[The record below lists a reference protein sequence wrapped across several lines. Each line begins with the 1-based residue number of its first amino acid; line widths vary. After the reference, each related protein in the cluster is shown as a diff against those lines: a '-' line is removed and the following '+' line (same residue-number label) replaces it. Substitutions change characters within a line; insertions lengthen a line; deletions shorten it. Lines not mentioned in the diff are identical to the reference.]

1 MAIFGDHTEI
11 KKYLL
16 PMKRSIVVFLVLAF
30 AVTTAVSQ
38 RSLKDIE
45 GTWVG
50 TLSIPAGDLR
60 LVFHFEMTEAD
71 TIKGTL
77 DSPDQGAM
85 GIPMGR
91 VSFEGDTL
99 VARAPMIRG
108 EYRGL
113 PVGDTLLSGR
123 LIQLGTSIDLDL
135 KNEAAP
141 VVDYKRPQT
150 PEPPYPYKEEEVTF
164 PNPVENF
171 DLAGTLTL
179 PEGEGPFPAVVLIT
193 GSGAQDRDESIFYH
207 KPFHVIADYLTR
219 NGIAVLRYDD
229 RGTGKSKG
237 RMNDATT
244 MTLADDAEAAVTY
257 LLQRQE
263 IDHGKIGLAGHS
275 EGGMIAPIVAS
286 RNSNIAFVVSLAGPG
301 VRGAEIMLQQARD
314 IYAASGMDEAEIEET
329 VAVNSHLFRMA
340 VEVPDQRQ
348 FARDAMAWYSS
359 ELDKKGLTAEERR
372 EKMATFTQ
380 GLASVNNPWMRYFIE
395 ADPAPFWSQV
405 KCPVLALNGEK
416 DLQVNHEQ
424 NLPAIKKAVK
434 KGGNRKVKTVAM
446 PGLNHLFQHSETGSP
461 EEYIKIEET
470 FAPEALEIMTSWIRK
485 TMKMK

>member
-1 MAIFGDHTEI
+1 MKKAILF
-11 KKYLL
+11 LL
-16 PMKRSIVVFLVLAF
+16 VA
-30 AVTTAVSQ
+30 AVAATTAVSQ

-60 LVFHFEMTEAD
+60 LVFHFTMTEAD

-85 GIPMGR
+85 GIPMGS
-91 VSFEGDTL
+91 VTFEGDSL
-99 VARAPMIRG
+99 IARAPIIRG
-108 EYRGL
+108 EFRGL
-113 PVGDTLLSGR
+113 PVGDTLLTGR
-123 LIQLGTSIDLDL
+123 LIQMGTSINLDL

-141 VVDYKRPQT
+141 VVEYKRPQT
-150 PEPPYPYKEEEVTF
+150 PEPPYPYKEEEVIF
-164 PNPVENF
+164 RNPVEDF

-179 PEGEGPFPAVVLIT
+179 PQGEGPFPAVVLIT
-193 GSGAQDRDESIFYH
+193 GSGAQDRDETIFYH
-207 KPFHVIADYLTR
+207 KPFRVIADHLTR

-229 RGTGKSKG
+229 RGIGKSKG
-237 RMNDATT
+237 RMNNATT

-257 LLQRQE
+257 LLQRPE

-286 RNSNIAFVVSLAGPG
+286 RNSNIAFIVSLAGPG
-301 VRGAEIMLQQARD
+301 VRGSEILLRQARD
-314 IYAASGMDEAEIEET
+314 IYAVSGMDEAEIEET
-329 VAVNSHLFRMA
+329 LAVNSHLFKMA
-340 VEVPDQRQ
+340 KEEPDQRK
-348 FARDAMAWYSS
+348 FAKDAMEWYSG
-359 ELDKKGLTAEERR
+359 ELDKQVLSPDQRK

-380 GLASVNNPWMRYFIE
+380 GLASANNAWMRYFIE

-416 DLQVNHEQ
+416 DLQVNYEQ
-424 NLPAIKKAVK
+424 NLPAIKQALK

-446 PGLNHLFQHSETGSP
+446 PGLNHLFQHADTGSP

-470 FAPEALEIMTSWIRK
+470 FAPEALDIMTEWIRK

>member
-1 MAIFGDHTEI
+1 
-11 KKYLL
+11 
-16 PMKRSIVVFLVLAF
+16 MKRSIVFLLVLAF
-30 AVTTAVSQ
+30 AATAAVSQ

-60 LVFHFEMTEAD
+60 LVFHFEMTAAD

-91 VSFEGDTL
+91 VAFEDDTL
-99 VARAPMIRG
+99 IARAPLIRG

-113 PVGDTLLSGR
+113 PVGDTLLTGR
-123 LIQLGTSIDLDL
+123 LIQMGVSIDLDL

-141 VVDYKRPQT
+141 VVEYNRPQT

-164 PNPVENF
+164 LNPVENF

-179 PEGEGPFPAVVLIT
+179 PKGEGPFPAVVLIT

-207 KPFHVIADYLTR
+207 KPFHVIADHLTR

-229 RGTGKSKG
+229 RGIGKSKG
-237 RMNDATT
+237 RMNNATT
-244 MTLADDAEAAVTY
+244 MTLADDAGAAVTY
-257 LLQRQE
+257 LLQRPE
-263 IDHGKIGLAGHS
+263 IDHGKTGLAGHS

-286 RNSNIAFVVSLAGPG
+286 RNNNIAFIVSLAGPG
-301 VRGAEIMLQQARD
+301 VRGSEIMLQQARD

-329 VAVNSHLFRMA
+329 VAVNSHLFKMA
-340 VEVPDQRQ
+340 VEEPDQRQ
-348 FARDAMAWYSS
+348 FAKDAMAWYGS
-359 ELDKKGLTAEERR
+359 ELDKQGLNGDQRK
-372 EKMATFTQ
+372 EKMAAFTQ
-380 GLASVNNPWMRYFIE
+380 GLTSVNNPWMRYFIG
-395 ADPAPFWSQV
+395 ADPAPFWAQV
-405 KCPVLALNGEK
+405 RCPVLALNGEK

-424 NLPAIKKAVK
+424 NLPAIKKALK

-446 PGLNHLFQHSETGSP
+446 PDLNHLFQHAETGSP

-470 FAPEALEIMTSWIRK
+470 FAPEALEIMTAWIKK

>member
-1 MAIFGDHTEI
+1 
-11 KKYLL
+11 
-16 PMKRSIVVFLVLAF
+16 MKRSIVVFLVLAF
-30 AVTTAVSQ
+30 AVTTVVSQ

-91 VSFEGDTL
+91 VNFDGDTL

-113 PVGDTLLSGR
+113 PVGDTLITGR
-123 LIQLGTSIDLDL
+123 LIQMGAVIDLNV
-135 KNEAAP
+135 KREAAP
-141 VVDYKRPQT
+141 VVEFKRPQT
-150 PEPPYPYKEEEVTF
+150 PEPPYPYREEEVTF
-164 PNPVENF
+164 RNPVENF

-179 PEGEGPFPAVVLIT
+179 PQGEGPFPAVVLIT
-193 GSGAQDRDESIFYH
+193 GSGAQDRDETIFYH
-207 KPFHVIADYLTR
+207 KPFHVIADHLTR

-229 RGTGKSKG
+229 RGIGKSKG

-257 LLQRQE
+257 LLQRPE
-263 IDHGKIGLAGHS
+263 IDHLKIGLAGHS
-275 EGGMIAPIVAS
+275 EGGIIAPIVAS
-286 RNSNIAFVVSLAGPG
+286 RNGNIAFIVSLAGPG
-301 VRGAEIMLQQARD
+301 VRGSEILMRQARD
-314 IYAASGMDEAEIEET
+314 IYTVSGMDEAEMEET
-329 VAVNSHLFRMA
+329 LAVNSHLLKMA
-340 VEVPDQRQ
+340 VEEPDQRQ
-348 FARDAMAWYSS
+348 FAKDAMAWYGS
-359 ELDKKGLTAEERR
+359 ELNKQGLSPDQRK
-372 EKMATFTQ
+372 EKMAEFTQ
-380 GLASVNNPWMRYFIE
+380 GLVSVNNPWMRYFIE

-416 DLQVNHEQ
+416 DLQVNYEQ
-424 NLPAIKKAVK
+424 NLPAIKKALK

-446 PGLNHLFQHSETGSP
+446 PGLNHLFQHAGTGSP

>member
-1 MAIFGDHTEI
+1 
-11 KKYLL
+11 
-16 PMKRSIVVFLVLAF
+16 MKRSVVILLVLAF
-30 AVTTAVSQ
+30 AATMAVSQ
-38 RSLKDIE
+38 KSLKDIE

-60 LVFHFEMTEAD
+60 LVFHFVMTEAD

-85 GIPMGR
+85 GIPMGS
-91 VSFEGDTL
+91 VTFEGDTL
-99 VARAPMIRG
+99 IARAPMIRG

-113 PVGDTLLSGR
+113 PVGDTLIRGR
-123 LIQLGTSIDLDL
+123 LIQMGATLDL
-135 KNEAAP
+135 NVRREAAP
-141 VVDYKRPQT
+141 VVSHRRPQT
-150 PEPPYPYKEEEVTF
+150 PEPPYPYREEEVTF
-164 PNPVENF
+164 RNAVENF
-171 DLAGTLTL
+171 DLAGTLTM
-179 PEGEGPFPAVVLIT
+179 PQGEGPFPAVVLIT

-207 KPFHVIADYLTR
+207 KPFHVIADHLTR

-229 RGTGKSKG
+229 RGIGKSKG

-257 LLQRQE
+257 LLQRPE
-263 IDHGKIGLAGHS
+263 IDHSKIGLAGHS

-286 RNSNIAFVVSLAGPG
+286 RNGNIAFIVSLAGPG
-301 VRGAEIMLQQARD
+301 VPGSEIMLRQARD
-314 IYAASGMDEAEIEET
+314 IYSVSGMSETEIEET
-329 VAVNSHLFRMA
+329 LAINSHLFKMA
-340 VEVPDQRQ
+340 VEEPDQRK
-348 FARDAMAWYSS
+348 FARDAMAWYSG
-359 ELDKKGLTAEERR
+359 ELDKQGLSADERK
-372 EKMATFTQ
+372 EKMAAFTQ

-405 KCPVLALNGEK
+405 RCPVLALNGER
-416 DLQVNHEQ
+416 DLQVNYEQ
-424 NLPAIKKAVK
+424 NLPAIKQALKR
-434 KGGNRKVKTVAM
+434 GGNRKVKTVSM

-470 FAPEALEIMTSWIRK
+470 FAPEALEIMTAWIKK

>member
-1 MAIFGDHTEI
+1 
-11 KKYLL
+11 
-16 PMKRSIVVFLVLAF
+16 MKRSIVVLLVLAF
-30 AVTTAVSQ
+30 AATAAVSQ

-77 DSPDQGAM
+77 DSPDQGAV

-91 VSFEGDTL
+91 VTFEGDTL

-113 PVGDTLLSGR
+113 PVGDTLLTGR
-123 LIQLGTSIDLDL
+123 LIQMGASIELNM

-141 VVDYKRPQT
+141 VVEYKRPQT
-150 PEPPYPYKEEEVTF
+150 PEPPYHYMEEEVTF
-164 PNPVENF
+164 RNAVENF

-179 PEGEGPFPAVVLIT
+179 PEGKGPFPAVVLIT
-193 GSGAQDRDESIFYH
+193 GSGAQDRDETIFYH

-229 RGTGKSKG
+229 RGIGKSKG

-257 LLQRQE
+257 LLQRPE
-263 IDHGKIGLAGHS
+263 IDRRKIGLAGHS
-275 EGGMIAPIVAS
+275 EGGIIAPIVAS
-286 RNSNIAFVVSLAGPG
+286 RNSNIAFIVSLAGPG
-301 VRGAEIMLQQARD
+301 VRGSEIMMRQARD
-314 IYAASGMDEAEIEET
+314 IYSASGMDEAEIEET
-329 VAVNSHLFRMA
+329 LAVNSHLFKMA
-340 VEVPDQRQ
+340 VEEPDQRQ
-348 FARDAMAWYSS
+348 FAKDAMEWYSG
-359 ELDKKGLTAEERR
+359 ELDKQGLSPDQQK
-372 EKMATFTQ
+372 EKMAAFTQ

-424 NLPAIKKAVK
+424 NLPAIRQALK

-446 PGLNHLFQHSETGSP
+446 PGLNHLFQHAGTGSP

-470 FAPEALEIMTSWIRK
+470 FAPEALEIMTSWIKK